1 MKNWY
6 RSNSDQLLYGI
17 KKESNVNINRLILT
31 VIYFFVLIWITMPHA
46 RAQVGINENN
56 TNPDASSML
65 DVSST
70 DKGLLIPRM
79 NSTNRQNIN
88 NPATGLM
95 VFDTTTNSFWYYT
108 TAWQEIGKGAFT
120 SQNGVTFSV
129 NQADDFIVGA
139 DSLNHGSGDENKLFF
154 DKEKGAFR
162 AGRISNTNWNNDSLG
177 QFSFAGGNNSRASE
191 AYTFA
196 FGSSVVANGNY
207 ATAFGQNTTASG
219 QYATALGVGSIASGN
234 YTLAGGLGV
243 DATETFSIAFGNNI
257 EVNGSASAAF
267 GNFHKL
273 EGSSVFAAGQGHIIK
288 NGWST
293 ALGLSNKTNG
303 TNATAIGLFS
313 TANGDYSTAIGS
325 SLTAASFGE
334 TVIGLLNTNYTPN
347 DTAAYHADDRL
358 FVIGNGSSFSNRSDA
373 LRIYKNGNAELN
385 GKLTI
390 DSAYT
395 FPNVDGLA
403 NQFLMTDGNGELT
416 WSSNS
421 TIQDTDGDT
430 KIQVAKDSD
439 DDIIRFDLAGTEYMR
454 LDSGRVEILNTGGS
468 VFIGESAGDNDD
480 FSDNKNIFIGYTA
493 GNQNTTGENNVMIG
507 NIAGTLNTSGSNNAF
522 FGSYAGFRNEM
533 GEYNAFLGANAGER
547 NVNGDYNTYVGTQ
560 AGRLNTSGNNNIF
573 IGYQAG
579 ANEFGSDKLYIH
591 NNPSRLPLIFGD
603 FAKDSVQI
611 NAKLNINGAFN
622 FPTVDGTVNQ
632 VLQTDG
638 NGTVTWV
645 NQPTF
650 TDTDQQTID
659 KLNLNGTTLE
669 LSLENDNA
677 DDQTLDLATLKDNL
691 GNHTATQNV
700 ATNGFYLSNDGDDEG
715 IFINNEG
722 KVGIGTNSP
731 SDLLEITIGTTDSSP
746 QIIISNLAEDEIESI
761 SSVWQSYTATIS
773 GTLDTISIP
782 RSGFTTSDW
791 TVTIH
796 QGEGTAGAVL
806 GTLTANTDYDFS
818 TSNISQTAGQT
829 YTIAITIAS
838 GEFDPYSNAD
848 YDGGVSSL
856 GQNRDIAFEL
866 SINPIVGGNFT
877 VGENGLVIN
886 NYSLPITDGT
896 ANQVL
901 QTDGNGTLAW
911 TDYIS
916 STQPMNENGLQ
927 YQDSLYAELVDVE
940 QADING
946 APFMATAAWQSFT
959 PTVSGQF
966 TRLDLHSSG
975 NNQLS
980 EGNLR
985 IFEGQGTGG
994 MLLYQTTITRINGN
1008 WNAFDLTSGN
1018 IYLTAGVRYTFAI
1031 ESTGRLG
1038 GNVGPIGSFFLSIT
1052 DPSVGGVNYSGGR
1065 NDLGG
1070 SIDYVFRT
1078 YYEAVSSFTQ
1088 PIIEVNPTATDS
1100 IMINLNK
1107 VDTIFFTDGTHQLTA
1122 ATDKQTIDTLHLNGT
1137 ALELSLENDG
1147 EVAQVVDLATINT
1160 DNQTIDTLNL
1170 NGTTLELS
1178 LAGDNEN
1185 KQTIDLATINT
1196 DNQAI
1201 DKLNLNGTT
1210 LEVSLEGDG
1219 PVDKTVNL
1227 ASLNTDNQTLS
1238 INNTTLSISGGNSV
1252 DLTNLVPIGTI
1263 QMWPTSSPPTG
1274 WLICNGSNFD
1284 ASDYQKLNTVLG
1296 GNTLPNFNGRFP
1308 LGVGDSGTS
1317 GSTNHNIGSNGGEE
1331 KHTLSINEMPSH
1343 NHGAGTLS
1351 TAQPYLSQNG
1361 SGNQDKRDGGGTKLF
1376 EYDSIS
1382 GNTAS
1387 VGGGQAHNNMPP
1399 FYTINFII
1407 KAK

>member
-1 MKNWY
+1 MKN
-6 RSNSDQLLYGI
+6 SLI
-17 KKESNVNINRLILT
+17 KLIISLWILP
-31 VIYFFVLIWITMPHA
+31 VSLIQIH
-46 RAQVGINENN
+46 AQVGINENN
-56 TNPDASSML
+56 ANPDASAML

-70 DKGLLIPRM
+70 NKGLLIPRM
-79 NSTNRQNIN
+79 NSTNRESIN

-95 VFDTTTNSFWYYT
+95 VFDTTTNSFWYYSGS
-108 TAWQEIGKGAFT
+108 WQEIGKSAFT
-120 SQNGVTFSV
+120 SQNGITFSN
-129 NQADDFIVGA
+129 NQADDFVVGA
-139 DSLNHGSGDENKLFF
+139 DSLNHGSGEEHKLFF
-154 DKEKGAFR
+154 NKEKGAFR
-162 AGRISNTNWNNDSLG
+162 VGTISNTSWNSDNLG
-177 QFSFAGGNNSRASE
+177 QYSFAGGNNSKASQP
-191 AYTFA
+191 YTFA
-196 FGSSVVANGNY
+196 FGSAAVASNSY
-207 ATAFGQNTTASG
+207 ANAFGQNTTASG
-219 QYATALGVGSIASGN
+219 QYATVFGVSSNASGN

-303 TNATAIGLFS
+303 SNATAIGLFS
-313 TANGDYSTAIGS
+313 TANGDYSTVIGS

-334 TVIGLLNTNYTPN
+334 TAIGLLNTNYTPN
-347 DTAAYHADDRL
+347 DTAAYHPNDRL

-385 GKLTI
+385 GTLTI

-403 NQFLMTDGNGELT
+403 NQSLVTNGNGALT

-421 TIQDTDGDT
+421 TLQDTDGDT
-430 KIQVAKDSD
+430 QIQVEKDSND
-439 DDIIRFDLAGTEYMR
+439 DMIRFDLDGTEYLR
-454 LDSGRVEILNTGGS
+454 LDSGRMEILNTGGS

-480 FSDNKNIFIGYTA
+480 FSDNKNVFIGYTA
-493 GNQNTTGENNVMIG
+493 GNKNTTGENNVMIG
-507 NIAGTLNTSGSNNAF
+507 NIAGALNTNGSNNAF
-522 FGSYAGFRNEM
+522 FGSYAGSRNEM

-560 AGRLNTSGNNNIF
+560 AGRLNTSGSNNIF

-579 ANEFGSDKLYIH
+579 ANQSGSNKLYIH
-591 NNPSRLPLIFGD
+591 NNPSNRPLIFGD
-603 FAKDSVQI
+603 FARDSLQI

-622 FPTVDGTVNQ
+622 FPTVDGTANQ

-638 NGTVTWV
+638 NGTIVWAD
-645 NQPTF
+645 QPIF
-650 TDTDQQTID
+650 TDTDNQTID

-715 IFINNEG
+715 IFINHDG
-722 KVGIGTNSP
+722 KVGIGTSSP
-731 SDLLEITIGTTDSSP
+731 TDRLEVPIGAADSSP
-746 QIIISNLAEDEIESI
+746 QTIISNLTEDKVESI
-761 SSVWQSYTATIS
+761 SSAWQSYTATIS
-773 GTLDTISIP
+773 GTLGTISIP
-782 RSGFTTSDW
+782 RSGFTIADW

-796 QGEGTAGAVL
+796 QGEGTAGTVL
-806 GTLTANTDYDFS
+806 GTLTANTNYDFS
-818 TSNISQTAGQT
+818 SLNISQTASQT

-856 GQNRDIAFEL
+856 AQDRDIAFEL
-866 SINPIVGGNFT
+866 SIIPVVGGKFT

-886 NYSLPITDGT
+886 NYSLPVTDGA

-901 QTDGNGTLAW
+901 QTDGNGTVAW
-911 TDYIS
+911 TN
-916 STQPMNENGLQ
+916 QPTFTDTDDQKVN
-927 YQDSLYAELVDVE
+927 DFSL
-940 QADING
+940 
-946 APFMATAAWQSFT
+946 
-959 PTVSGQF
+959 
-966 TRLDLHSSG
+966 SG
-975 NNQLS
+975 NS
-980 EGNLR
+980 LR
-985 IFEGQGTGG
+985 
-994 MLLYQTTITRINGN
+994 
-1008 WNAFDLTSGN
+1008 LT
-1018 IYLTAGVRYTFAI
+1018 
-1031 ESTGRLG
+1031 
-1038 GNVGPIGSFFLSIT
+1038 
-1052 DPSVGGVNYSGGR
+1052 
-1065 NDLGG
+1065 
-1070 SIDYVFRT
+1070 
-1078 YYEAVSSFTQ
+1078 
-1088 PIIEVNPTATDS
+1088 
-1100 IMINLNK
+1100 
-1107 VDTIFFTDGTHQLTA
+1107 
-1122 ATDKQTIDTLHLNGT
+1122 
-1137 ALELSLENDG
+1137 LENDVQG
-1147 EVAQVVDLATINT
+1147 QQSVDLSSFKDNT
-1160 DNQTIDTLNL
+1160 DDQT
-1170 NGTTLELS
+1170 
-1178 LAGDNEN
+1178 
-1185 KQTIDLATINT
+1185 
-1196 DNQAI
+1196 I

-1263 QMWPTSSPPTG
+1263 QMWPTSSPPMG
-1274 WLICNGSNFD
+1274 WLICNGSNFN
-1284 ASDYQKLNTVLG
+1284 ASDYSQLNIVLG

-1317 GSTNHNIGSNGGEE
+1317 GSTNHNIGTNGGEE
-1331 KHTLSINEMPSH
+1331 KHTLSINEMPNHS
-1343 NHGAGTLS
+1343 HGAGSLS
-1351 TAQPYLSQNG
+1351 TSEPYLSQEG

-1376 EYDSIS
+1376 EYTSIS
-1382 GNTAS
+1382 GSTAS

-1407 KAK
+1407 KAR